1 MVTAK
6 KPAVEKVAVAKKTP
20 IIQPEVAVAKAP
32 AVRKKAV
39 AKPKITESSPAK
51 PALSDEQRARYIEV
65 AAFYIAERRGFA
77 AGNPTDDWLA
87 AEAEVNRLVDSG
99 HFPA

>member
-1 MVTAK
+1 MVTVK

-20 IIQPEVAVAKAP
+20 SAKSDAVVAKGP
-32 AVRKKAV
+32 AVKKKTL
-39 AKPKITESSPAK
+39 AKPKSTESSPTK
-51 PALSDEQRARYIEV
+51 QVLSDEQRARYIEV

-87 AEAEVNRLVDSG
+87 AAAEVDRLIASG

>member
-20 IIQPEVAVAKAP
+20 SIKPEVVVAKVP

-39 AKPKITESSPAK
+39 AKPKSVDSSSLK
-51 PALSDEQRARYIEV
+51 QVVTDEQRARYIEV

-87 AEAEVNRLVDSG
+87 AEAEVNRLIDSG

>member
-6 KPAVEKVAVAKKTP
+6 KSAVEKSDIVVAK
-20 IIQPEVAVAKAP
+20 VP
-32 AVRKKAV
+32 AVKKKTV
-39 AKPKITESSPAK
+39 AKPKRTESNSAK
-51 PALSDEQRARYIEV
+51 QVLSDEQRARYVEV